1 MTKKFAVLGGINN
14 RSKIY
19 LKSFK
24 EQKLRPET
32 IVLYGEKIDQ
42 KSINLMN
49 KLFDGIKYINSRHAS
64 ILKIKKLFRNIDL
77 DFIIF
82 CGYPGE
88 ILKTKLF
95 KDLKINI
102 LHSHTGK
109 LPYFKGSTTIYYS
122 ILAMNKIY
130 CSTFVITDIIDSGK
144 ILHVK
149 EYPLPKNPSDIEDK
163 YDHEIRAKNFIDII
177 KKKKLSKSR
186 KNIKNIS
193 KIEDYYFIAHPI
205 LRKITIEKIKKN
217 KYL

>member
-1 MTKKFAVLGGINN
+1 MTKKFAVLGGIND

-24 EQKLRPET
+24 EQKLKPE
-32 IVLYGEKIDQ
+32 IVVLYGEKIDK
-42 KSINLMN
+42 KSINSMN
-49 KLFDGIKYINSRHAS
+49 KLFDGIKYINLKHAS
-64 ILKIKKLFRNIDL
+64 NLKIKKLFRNIDL

-82 CGYPGE
+82 SGYPGE

-102 LHSHTGK
+102 LHTHTGK
-109 LPYFKGSTTIYYS
+109 LPYFKGSTTIYYT

-130 CSTFVITDIIDSGK
+130 CSTFIMTDIIDSGD

-149 EYPLPKNPSDIEDK
+149 EYPLPKNPRDIENQ
-163 YDHEIRAKNFIDII
+163 YDNEIRAKNFIDII

-186 KNIKNIS
+186 EITKNIS

-205 LRKITIEKIKKN
+205 LRKITIERIKKN